1 MKSTWQHRWNRLF
14 RRRGGLPR
22 SARLPRRSYS
32 PFTRSGGAFA
42 RPRTGRYESAFNGQ
56 SWLGRAALAVAAL
69 AALWV
74 LWQSWLGLGVF
85 NN

>member
-1 MKSTWQHRWNRLF
+1 MKPTWQHRWNRLF

-22 SARLPRRSYS
+22 KAPVRRSSYE
-32 PFTRSGGAFA
+32 PQYRRGAFS
-42 RPRTGRYESAFNGQ
+42 RPRFGRYDFTFPWQN
-56 SWLGRAALAVAAL
+56 WLRRFVLFALAIF
-69 AALWV
+69 ALWV